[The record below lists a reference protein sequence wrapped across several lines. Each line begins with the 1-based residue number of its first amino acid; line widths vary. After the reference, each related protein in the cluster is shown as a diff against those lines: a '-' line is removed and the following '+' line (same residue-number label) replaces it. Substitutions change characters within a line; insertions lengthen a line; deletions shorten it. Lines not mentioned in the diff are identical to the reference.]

1 MGFGSHQAAAAGF
14 GGQSSAQANTAAGL
28 PHAGVPGHLVA
39 RVEEVLAEEPVH
51 PEPVI
56 EFDYSGTDEG
66 QVELSLR
73 TFLAPYRR
81 PMAYAIG
88 LVLIETLALQ
98 SGPYLTK
105 IGIDKGVIDG
115 DRANLVIVALLFL
128 ASVAVH
134 GVASSRRIAF
144 TGRLGEQ
151 LMERLRVRVF
161 THMQRQSLSFYT
173 DEKAGVLMTRMTSD
187 IEALT
192 MLFQEGLVNMVVQ
205 ALTLVVIAV
214 VLVVISPTLAI
225 VTIVVVVPATTVL
238 AFWFRGASERAY
250 ANVRNR
256 IADVLSDL
264 QESLA
269 GIRVMAAFDRRDA
282 NVAHHRRVVDEY
294 RDANLETARAA
305 SIFGPGSE
313 LVGIVGQAIVLV
325 VGGRM
330 VIDGSL
336 SVGDLTAFALY
347 LTAFFAPI
355 QSLVQLY
362 NSYQQGQASITKLA
376 ALLSTPPEVIDAA
389 DAPDLPPVRGAIA
402 LDGVTFG
409 YDPENPVLHDVDLH
423 IAEGETLAV
432 VGPTG
437 AGKSTIAKLVTRFYD
452 PTAGAVRIDGHDL
465 RDMSQLS
472 LRRQLGVVPQE
483 PYLFGGTIADNLRIA
498 RPDATDA
505 EITEAADAVGLS
517 GLLETLHHGIDT
529 PVHERGTSLSSGER
543 QLLALARAFLAR
555 PRVLVLDEATSNL
568 DLRSESIIEH
578 ALDVLL
584 EGRTAILIA
593 HRLATARRADRI
605 AVIEEGRLVEIGTH
619 DELMAAGGRYANM
632 YATWEIHA

>member
-14 GGQSSAQANTAAGL
+14 GGQSSAQANSAAGL

-39 RVEEVLAEEPVH
+39 RVEEVLADEPTH
-51 PEPVI
+51 PEPVV
-56 EFDYSGTDEG
+56 EFDYTGTEEG
-66 QVELSLR
+66 QVQLSLR

-81 PMAYAIG
+81 PMAAAVG

-105 IGIDKGVIDG
+105 VGIDRGVIDR
-115 DRANLVIVALLFL
+115 DRSTLVVVAALFL
-128 ASVAVH
+128 VSVAIH
-134 GVASSRRIAF
+134 AVASSRRIAF

-151 LMERLRVRVF
+151 LMERLRIRVF

-205 ALTLVVIAV
+205 GLTLVVIAV
-214 VLVVISPTLAI
+214 VLVVISPTLALI
-225 VTIVVVVPATTVL
+225 TIVVVVPATTVL

-250 ANVRNR
+250 AKVRNR

-282 NVAHHRRVVDEY
+282 NVAHHRRVVDGY

-313 LVGIVGQAIVLV
+313 LVGIVGQAVVLV
-325 VGGRM
+325 IGGRM

-362 NSYQQGQASITKLA
+362 NSYQQGQASIAKLG
-376 ALLSTPPEVIDAA
+376 ALLSTPPEVIDHP
-389 DAPDLPPVRGAIA
+389 DAVDLPPIHGAID
-402 LDGVTFG
+402 LEGVTFG
-409 YDPENPVLHDVDLH
+409 YDPAEPVLHDVDLH

-437 AGKSTIAKLVTRFYD
+437 AGKSTVAKLVTRFYD
-452 PTAGAVRIDGHDL
+452 PTAGTVRIDGHDL
-465 RDMSQLS
+465 RGVTQLS

-505 EITEAADAVGLS
+505 EITEAADAVGLT

-568 DLRSESIIEH
+568 DLQSESVIEK

-605 AVIEEGRLVEIGTH
+605 ALIENGRLVEVGSH
-619 DELMAAGGRYANM
+619 DELVAAGGRYAAM
-632 YATWEIHA
+632 YTTWEIHA

>member
-14 GGQSSAQANTAAGL
+14 GGQSSAQANSAAGL

-39 RVEEVLAEEPVH
+39 RVEEVLADEPVH
-51 PEPVI
+51 PDPVI
-56 EFDYSGTDEG
+56 EFDYTGTREG
-66 QVELSLR
+66 QAKLSLR

-81 PMAYAIG
+81 PMAYAFG

-105 IGIDKGVIDG
+105 IGIDKGVIDR

-134 GVASSRRIAF
+134 AVASSRRIAF

-192 MLFQEGLVNMVVQ
+192 MLFQEGLVNMAVQ

-214 VLVVISPTLAI
+214 VLVVISPTLAM
-225 VTIVVVVPATTVL
+225 VTIVLVVPATTVL

-269 GIRVMAAFDRRDA
+269 GIRVMAAFNRRDA
-282 NVAHHRRVVDEY
+282 NVTHHRQVVDGY
-294 RDANLETARAA
+294 RAANVETARAA

-313 LVGIVGQAIVLV
+313 LVGVVGQAFVLAI
-325 VGGRM
+325 GGRM

-362 NSYQQGQASITKLA
+362 NSYQQGQASIAKLG
-376 ALLSTPPEVIDAA
+376 ALLSTPPEVIDEA
-389 DAPDLPPVRGAIA
+389 DAPDLAPIRGAIT
-402 LDGVTFG
+402 LEGVTFG
-409 YDPENPVLHDVDLH
+409 YDPENPVLHEFDLH
-423 IAEGETLAV
+423 ITEGETLAV

-437 AGKSTIAKLVTRFYD
+437 AGKSTVAKLVTRFYD
-452 PTAGAVRIDGHDL
+452 PTAGTVRIDGHDL
-465 RDMSQLS
+465 RHVSQLS

-498 RPDATDA
+498 RPDATDE

-619 DELMAAGGRYANM
+619 DELVAAGGRYANM

>member
-81 PMAYAIG
+81 PMAYAVG

-134 GVASSRRIAF
+134 AVASSRRIAF

-282 NVAHHRRVVDEY
+282 NVAHHRKVIDGY

-325 VGGRM
+325 IGGRM

-362 NSYQQGQASITKLA
+362 NSYQQGQASITKLG
-376 ALLSTPPEVIDAA
+376 ALLSTPPEVIDEA

-402 LDGVTFG
+402 LEGVTFG
-409 YDPENPVLHDVDLH
+409 YDPESPVLHDVDLR
-423 IAEGETLAV
+423 IAAGETLAV

-437 AGKSTIAKLVTRFYD
+437 AGKSTVAKLVTRFYD

-465 RDMSQLS
+465 RDVSQLS

-498 RPDATDA
+498 RPDATDE
-505 EITEAADAVGLS
+505 EIAEAADAVGLS
-517 GLLETLHHGIDT
+517 GLLESLHHGIDT